1 MDGMTGSADILPLMT
16 SDLFGD
22 EADTRKKD
30 GPPKPLA
37 ERMRPSSLGQFVGQ
51 DDILG
56 PGKPLRA
63 LIESVSIPSMI
74 FWGPPGSGKTS
85 LARIVAA
92 TKNMRFIEISAVGAG
107 VADLREAV
115 VTAAKEWDRNK
126 RGTILFIDE
135 VHRFNKAQ
143 QDAILP
149 HVESGQIIVIGST
162 TENPAFEV
170 IPALRSRLR
179 IFRLGGLSFDEI
191 LTILKRALADMER
204 GLQRDGATIDDSALE
219 RMAQVCGGDARVA
232 LNLLEASAM
241 ASDTVDVKLVD
252 ELSRDTAIL
261 YDKMGQ
267 EHFDHA
273 SAFQKSLRGSDP
285 DAAIYWLAKMI
296 AGGEDPRFIAR
307 RLIVTA
313 SEDVG
318 LADPVALMVS
328 IAAAEAVDRLG
339 LPEARI
345 PLAHAVI
352 HIATA
357 PKSNSA
363 IVAIDKALSD
373 IKREGKSLPV
383 PDHLKDTH
391 YRSAKGFGFG
401 DGYKYPHGFPD
412 HFVKQNYLPDG
423 LEDAEYY
430 KPSDQGRE
438 APIAERMKKLKGEE

>member
-1 MDGMTGSADILPLMT
+1 MT

-22 EADTRKKD
+22 EAGGASE

-37 ERMRPSSLGQFVGQ
+37 ERMRPSTLAQFVGQ
-51 DDILG
+51 DGILG

-63 LIESVSIPSMI
+63 LVEGASIPSMI

-85 LARIVAA
+85 LARIIAS
-92 TKNMRFIEISAVGAG
+92 TKSLRFIEISAVAAG
-107 VADLREAV
+107 VADLREAIA
-115 VTAAKEWDRNK
+115 TARKEWERKK

-135 VHRFNKAQ
+135 IHRFNKAQ

-149 HVESGQIIVIGST
+149 HVEAGEIIVIGST

-179 IFRLGGLSFDEI
+179 IFRLGGLSFDET
-191 LTILKRALADMER
+191 LTILKRALADGER
-204 GLQRDGATIDDSALE
+204 GLKRDGAKIGDGALE
-219 RMAQVCGGDARVA
+219 RMAEVSGGDARVA
-232 LNLLEASAM
+232 LNLLEAAAL

-252 ELSRDTAIL
+252 ELSRDMSIL

-318 LADPVALMVS
+318 LADPVALMLA
-328 IAAAEAVDRLG
+328 IATADAVERLG
-339 LPEARI
+339 MPEARI

-363 IVAIDKALSD
+363 IIAIDKALAD

-391 YRSAKGFGFG
+391 YRAAKGFGFG
-401 DGYKYPHGFPD
+401 KEYKYPHDFPD
-412 HFVKQNYLPDG
+412 HFVKQKYLPDG
-423 LEDAEYY
+423 LEGWECYE
-430 KPSDQGRE
+430 PSDQGRE
-438 APIAERMKKLKGEE
+438 APIAERMRKLKDKR